1 MEELMKDLGV
11 KNFDELYEYLNDEQH
26 QDEPL
31 VKEIKEFFN
40 YIEEK
45 SDVLWKK
52 VSINILTVILKR
64 NFT

>member
-45 SDVLWKK
+45 SDVL
-52 VSINILTVILKR
+52 
-64 NFT
+64 